1 MKLMVLILTV
11 LLMSCQNTRSDYCLI
26 ADVIYINDNDVLSPD
41 TAKAILKNNMT
52 YEKLC
57 K

>member
-11 LLMSCQNTRSDYCLI
+11 LLASCQGTRSNYCMI
-26 ADVIYINDNDVLSPD
+26 ANIIYINDNDVLSKD
-41 TAKAILKNNMT
+41 TSKAILKNNMT